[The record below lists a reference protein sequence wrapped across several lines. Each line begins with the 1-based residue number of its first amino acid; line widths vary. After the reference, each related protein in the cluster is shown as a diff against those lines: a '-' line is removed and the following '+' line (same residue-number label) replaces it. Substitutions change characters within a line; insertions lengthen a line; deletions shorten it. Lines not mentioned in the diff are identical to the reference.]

1 RPLRR
6 SAKLGADTPRTANS
20 AGSATHT
27 PAGGHSAGKRSRPA
41 SGRRLDTVGKPLR
54 WRTSTGTRAGFLET
68 AAAPPPNTS
77 NCGLLKQPYKQK
89 LTSLAFGRIQAN
101 PKDSE
106 SAADRLRFPGESP
119 SNILRW
125 HTLAKNRGAPAGA
138 DWWRDA

>member
-1 RPLRR
+1 
-6 SAKLGADTPRTANS
+6 SAKLGPDPPRTANS
-20 AGSATHT
+20 SGSATHT

-89 LTSLAFGRIQAN
+89 
-101 PKDSE
+101 
-106 SAADRLRFPGESP
+106 P
-119 SNILRW
+119 STGGNEPPDFVHVTR
-125 HTLAKNRGAPAGA
+125 
-138 DWWRDA
+138 RDTPEL